1 MLLLTGSVNI
11 YAIVLSL
18 SNRLIAAY
26 AENTVIYGIEKVK
39 PLVTVVTIETIAII
53 VKKYLML
60 FSVLISCINKPF
72 IFTSFLC
79 CFSKPHTASGS
90 REQHCRKPRGTFLQ
104 IIGSVLY
111 PCRIYSYL
119 YFPTN
124 YHSNCLGDY
133 AFAKFMITSSIFPRS
148 ITTSG

>member
-11 YAIVLSL
+11 YSIVLSL

-26 AENTVIYGIEKVK
+26 AENTVIYGTENAK

-53 VKKYLML
+53 AKKHLML
-60 FSVLISCINKPF
+60 FSVLMSCINKPF

-79 CFSKPHTASGS
+79 CFSKPHAASGL
-90 REQHCRKPRGTFLQ
+90 RGQHWRKPRRIFLQ
-104 IIGSVLY
+104 ITKSVLCL
-111 PCRIYSYL
+111 CRFYSYL
-119 YFPTN
+119 YSPAN
-124 YHSNCLGDY
+124 YHSNCLDY